1 MEHETVHD
9 PTRQSERLNSYATLL
24 RTENE
29 RLGLVSPL
37 MLPQLESR
45 LLAPCVALA
54 QLPIFAGENLRV
66 VDLGSGGGLPGIP
79 LALERPHV
87 QLLLVD
93 SMLRKC
99 RFLETVKEALGLDNV
114 EVLHARV
121 EKVRDRPAPDIFLAR
136 FVKDL
141 RLLAAWTRRWRQP
154 GTRYLIFAGE
164 DDAPQPVVYDL
175 QWQKSHALG
184 AGKVAHEYLAT
195 S

>member
-1 MEHETVHD
+1 MEHDPVHD
-9 PTRQSERLNSYATLL
+9 PTLQSEGLASYAALL
-24 RTENE
+24 RAENE

-37 MLPQLESR
+37 ILPQLESR

-54 QLPIFAGENLRV
+54 QMPLFNAENLQV

-79 LALERPHV
+79 LALVRPHV
-87 QLLLVD
+87 RILLVD

-99 RFLETVKEALGLDNV
+99 RFLETVKETLALENV
-114 EVLHARV
+114 AVLHARV

-164 DDAPQPVVYDL
+164 EDSPQPVVYDL
-175 QWQKSHALG
+175 HWQKSHVLG

-195 S
+195 A